1 MANDVT
7 IKLGD
12 ADKLQKTINSYLQN
26 LGISVEDEFQ
36 EAADEIGKEAVQKLK
51 GYNFGRKRWKNYP
64 KGWVYKPGKF
74 RNGNFECLI
83 YNAKHGSLTHLI
95 EYGHPIF
102 TKAGQKVG
110 DAAAFPHIG
119 PVDEWVQ
126 SELPK
131 RIAQKM
137 RDKN

>member
-51 GYNFGRKRWKNYP
+51 GYNFGRKRWKT
-64 KGWVYKPGKF
+64 G
-74 RNGNFECLI
+74 
-83 YNAKHGSLTHLI
+83 
-95 EYGHPIF
+95 
-102 TKAGQKVG
+102 
-110 DAAAFPHIG
+110 
-119 PVDEWVQ
+119 
-126 SELPK
+126 
-131 RIAQKM
+131 
-137 RDKN
+137 